1 MLRGFMSKAPRSD
14 KSGPQDESPTG
25 SRIRRSRIIQPDT
38 PLELREAPGS
48 AEFSKMKTAEMRA
61 AFLIGDLFL
70 PGETRMLCWQS
81 DRAIIGAAVPR
92 RKALA
97 LPSPRELAAAYFTQ
111 RRELGVV
118 NIGGIGSV
126 TIGLNEIILGEREA
140 VYIGRGNPDIR
151 FSSKDA
157 ANPAQFYFVSYPA
170 HATYP
175 CAKIEKARM
184 ESTECGSAPGCN
196 RRTIHK
202 MIHPAG
208 VASCQLTM
216 GLTRLAE
223 ASIWN
228 TMPAHTHGR
237 RSEIYLYF
245 DLPKDGIVV
254 HCMGEPKETRHIIMR
269 DRQVVLSPSWSL
281 HFGAGT
287 TNYSFIWA
295 MGGENQEFADMD
307 GVPMEALM

>member
-1 MLRGFMSKAPRSD
+1 MREIPGLAGFS
-14 KSGPQDESPTG
+14 T
-25 SRIRRSRIIQPDT
+25 
-38 PLELREAPGS
+38 
-48 AEFSKMKTAEMRA
+48 MKTAELRA
-61 AFLIGDLFL
+61 AFLIEDLFA
-70 PGETRMLCWQS
+70 PGEVRMLCWQS
-81 DRAIIGAAVPR
+81 DRAIIGAAVPG
-92 RKALA
+92 RKAVA
-97 LPSPRELAAAYFTQ
+97 LPNPKELAAEYFTQ

-118 NIGGIGSV
+118 NIGRGGRVRIGAS
-126 TIGLNEIILGEREA
+126 EIILDEREA

-151 FSSKDA
+151 FFSNDP

-175 CAKIEKARM
+175 CAKIDKTLM
-184 ESTECGSAPGCN
+184 ESAECGSAAGSN

-202 MIHPAG
+202 LIHPAG

-223 ASIWN
+223 GSAWN

-254 HCMGEPKETRHIIMR
+254 HCMGAPKETRHIIMR

-287 TNYSFIWA
+287 TNYSFVWS

-307 GVPMEALM
+307 AVPMEELM

>member
-1 MLRGFMSKAPRSD
+1 MTKAPRFTHSGRPAGLSYKSSSRSSRNAESD
-14 KSGPQDESPTG
+14 
-25 SRIRRSRIIQPDT
+25 RA
-38 PLELREAPGS
+38 LELRDLPGS
-48 AEFSKMKTAEMRA
+48 AGFSTMKTAELRA
-61 AFLIGDLFL
+61 AFLIEDLFV
-70 PGETRMLCWQS
+70 PREIRMLCWQS
-81 DRAIIGAAVPR
+81 DRAIIGAAVPG
-92 RKALA
+92 RKAIA
-97 LPSPRELAAAYFTQ
+97 LPCPKELAADYFTQ

-118 NIGGIGSV
+118 NIGGRGGVRIGP
-126 TIGLNEIILGEREA
+126 NEIILDEREA

-151 FSSKDA
+151 FSSKDP
-157 ANPAQFYFVSYPA
+157 ANSAQFYFVSYPA

-175 CAKIEKARM
+175 CEKIDTART
-184 ESTECGSAPGCN
+184 ESTECGSAAGSN

-202 MIHPAG
+202 LIHPAG
-208 VASCQLTM
+208 VTSCQLTM

-223 ASIWN
+223 GSVWN

-245 DLPKDGIVV
+245 NLPKEGIVV

-295 MGGENQEFADMD
+295 MGGENQEFADTD
-307 GVPMEALM
+307 AVPMEELL